1 MKTAGVFIQG
11 FGFATLMWLL
21 SLALVD
27 LLVFKR
33 VADHV
38 VLWMLAAP
46 GLVIISLGGLLVRLA
61 RRRESD
67 ATRLP

>member
-1 MKTAGVFIQG
+1 VKVAGVFTLG

-46 GLVIISLGGLLVRLA
+46 GLVIISLGGFLVRLA
-61 RRRESD
+61 RRREAD